1 MNRKIAEAI
10 INFANENNL
19 DCMKDYSGR
28 GMYGKKCIGI
38 ICDYKDIL
46 KVLGDIIVHLKDEEL
61 ISSSEDLGPI
71 KVDNMG
77 LQEILYFEL
86 IGL

>member
-28 GMYGKKCIGI
+28 GIYGKKCIGI

-61 ISSSEDLGPI
+61 IASTFADLNNKI
-71 KVDNMG
+71 NS
-77 LQEILYFEL
+77 LYAEIAEL
-86 IGL
+86 KE